1 MRYIMVTGASSG
13 IGETTARYLNRQEN
27 VSLILVARNEKK
39 LKALAEEFGGETKY
53 IVYNLTDT
61 EHIEKCFKLCKEWG
75 IKLDGLVHCAGIGE
89 NMPIRT
95 IQTEHI
101 EQMYQIHP
109 IAFIELGKYF
119 CKKKYSNDG
128 ASIVA
133 MSSVASYEMG
143 KGMAAYASSKA
154 AVNAII
160 KVMAKEMLE
169 RHIRVNAVA
178 PAFVDTPMIKEDV
191 ERWKEAGSQPQ
202 ALGVIPP
209 EQIAYLIDFLMS
221 DKAAYITGEIIVVSA
236 GMIY

>member
-1 MRYIMVTGASSG
+1 MRYIMITGASSG
-13 IGETTARYLNRQEN
+13 IGEAVARYLNRRED

-39 LKALAEEFGGETKY
+39 LKFLSEELGGETRY
-53 IVYNLTDT
+53 IVYDLMDT
-61 EHIEKCFKLCKEWG
+61 EHIENCFISCKEWG

-101 EQMYQIHP
+101 KEMYGIHP

-119 CKKKYSNDG
+119 SKKKYSKKG

-143 KGMAAYASSKA
+143 KGMTAYASSKA
-154 AVNAII
+154 AVNAVV

-178 PAFVDTPMIKEDV
+178 PAFVDTPMIKEEV
-191 ERWKEAGSQPQ
+191 QRWKEEGSQPQ
-202 ALGVIPP
+202 EFGVIPP
-209 EQIAYLIDFLMS
+209 EQVAYLIDFLMS
-221 DKAAYITGEIIVVSA
+221 DKASYITGEIIVISA
-236 GMIY
+236 GMVY